1 MMGAIVLSMLLGWFG
16 IVAGLTI
23 WSGGGEETIIE
34 ESARTTGGPHAGS
47 DDAQSNF

>member
-23 WSGGGEETIIE
+23 WSGGGEETVAE
-34 ESARTTGGPHAGS
+34 ESARTTGAPLAGS
-47 DDAQSNF
+47 DDTQSGF